1 MPRQERL
8 SESRGARVR
17 RPAEAEALPTAAMAA
32 YERMRSDI
40 VRGVLPPDSRLRLAD
55 MAERYQCGVMP
66 MREALNRLAA
76 EAMVAYSGQRGFA
89 VAPISVEDLRDLTRA
104 RVLLQEVA
112 IRESV
117 LNGDEAWEERIV
129 VAQHRLARTPR
140 YLDEERRELNPLYDT
155 LHREFHTALVSA
167 CGSQWIITMC
177 EDLFDRAERYRCV
190 SRTYQPKPRENQ
202 HKAIVE
208 ALLGRRVEDA
218 IRLSQEHVQ
227 ATCELALR
235 AMTAQEGDGF
245 DRGVSGFQE
254 AAQDK

>member
-1 MPRQERL
+1 MPKSERL
-8 SESRGARVR
+8 PDPPGARARKSPGV
-17 RPAEAEALPTAAMAA
+17 EALPTAAIAA

-40 VRGVLPPDSRLRLAD
+40 VRGILVPEARLRLAD
-55 MAERYQCGVMP
+55 MAERYQCGVIP

-89 VAPISVEDLRDLTRA
+89 VAPISVDDLRDLTRA

-117 LNGDEAWEERIV
+117 LHGDEAWEERIV
-129 VAQHRLARTPR
+129 LAQHRLARTPR
-140 YLDEERRELNPLYDT
+140 YLDEERLSLNPLYDT
-155 LHREFHTALVSA
+155 LHRDFHTALVSG
-167 CGSQWIITMC
+167 CGSRWLVTMY

-202 HKAIVE
+202 HKAIVD
-208 ALLGRRVEDA
+208 ALLGRRVEEA
-218 IRLSQEHVQ
+218 IELSRVHVE

-235 AMTAQEGDGF
+235 AMAG
-245 DRGVSGFQE
+245 RQE
-254 AAQDK
+254 AS